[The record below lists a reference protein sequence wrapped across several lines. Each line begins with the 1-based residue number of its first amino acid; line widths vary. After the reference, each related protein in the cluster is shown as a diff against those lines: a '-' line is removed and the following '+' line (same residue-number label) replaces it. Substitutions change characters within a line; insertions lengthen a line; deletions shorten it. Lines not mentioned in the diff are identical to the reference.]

1 MKSTKMEILRMA
13 NKHGLRDVD
22 KEIIT
27 CSLKLADVLAR
38 KGELENAEMGFRHC
52 VRQQIKVSFFF
63 L

>member
-1 MKSTKMEILRMA
+1 MA

-52 VRQQIKVSFFF
+52 VRQQIKVLF
-63 L
+63 